1 MDNSSDPT
9 LDTLHLDQHMAAPK
23 DEYAAVDSDVLPAGE
38 LNVAD
43 TPCRYETRSRSMPLI
58 VPSCDNSMAGTINIE
73 SPLKCKGRQQLR
85 LPSFKALGIAVP
97 HPDHLLTPPEEP
109 DQFAWKPHSQPLP
122 HLQDFDIPR
131 SIPLEVSKL
140 TPEDEP
146 TMAAPL
152 DSEGL
157 ISSNNPATLPEV
169 LAVVS
174 EDPEMRPTSS
184 SSEEDSPGGPTWLEH
199 AIDAVGKLV
208 TTNIR
213 IRLRLRLANL
223 SSVHSP
229 HNWNDKQCALHA
241 VPYTTMSSIRR
252 IFC

>member
-1 MDNSSDPT
+1 MENLSDP
-9 LDTLHLDQHMAAPK
+9 LFDTPPLGQTMALPK
-23 DEYAAVDSDVLPAGE
+23 DDYPAADSEVRPAGE
-38 LNVAD
+38 LNVGDAR
-43 TPCRYETRSRSMPLI
+43 CRYETRSRSMPLI
-58 VPSCDNSMAGTINIE
+58 IPSCESLVAGTINIE

-109 DQFAWKPHSQPLP
+109 DQFAWQPHSQPLP

-131 SIPLEVSKL
+131 SIPLQTSKL

-157 ISSNNPATLPEV
+157 VSGNAATLPEV
-169 LAVVS
+169 LAVVDEDS
-174 EDPEMRPTSS
+174 ETRPTSS

-199 AIDAVGKLV
+199 AIDAVGKSAPS
-208 TTNIR
+208 NI
-213 IRLRLRLANL
+213 
-223 SSVHSP
+223 
-229 HNWNDKQCALHA
+229 
-241 VPYTTMSSIRR
+241 
-252 IFC
+252 